1 MYEQINSQ
9 FLSLGKTFADAAVKA
24 QGVALAGFE
33 KIADVQL
40 KAVEKQVN
48 ASSAFWSEASE
59 IRDFDGAKAIW
70 PKGVALAKESAEK
83 LYNTN
88 QELLGITL
96 KTFFMA
102 MDGRYACNAGAIAG
116 DGHGW
121 HAPPSPQPSPASGRG
136 RQCRSNCRRWP
147 WNPINR

>member
-88 QELLGITL
+88 QEVLGITL
-96 KTFFMA
+96 KTNEALGNLIKGSFEA
-102 MDGRYACNAGAIAG
+102 TNETVTKQVNAVKKA
-116 DGHGW
+116 
-121 HAPPSPQPSPASGRG
+121 ASGK
-136 RQCRSNCRRWP
+136 
-147 WNPINR
+147 

>member
-83 LYNTN
+83 LDNTN

-96 KTFFMA
+96 KTNEALGNLIKGSFEA
-102 MDGRYACNAGAIAG
+102 TNETVTKQVNAVKKA
-116 DGHGW
+116 
-121 HAPPSPQPSPASGRG
+121 ASGK
-136 RQCRSNCRRWP
+136 
-147 WNPINR
+147 

>member
-59 IRDFDGAKAIW
+59 VRDFDGAKAIW

-88 QELLGITL
+88 QEVLGITL
-96 KTFFMA
+96 KTNEALGNLIKGSFEA
-102 MDGRYACNAGAIAG
+102 TNETVTKQVNAVKKA
-116 DGHGW
+116 
-121 HAPPSPQPSPASGRG
+121 ASGK
-136 RQCRSNCRRWP
+136 
-147 WNPINR
+147 

>member
-1 MYEQINSQ
+1 MYEQSNSQ

-96 KTFFMA
+96 KTNEALGNLIKGSFEA
-102 MDGRYACNAGAIAG
+102 TNETVTKQVNAVKKA
-116 DGHGW
+116 
-121 HAPPSPQPSPASGRG
+121 ASGK
-136 RQCRSNCRRWP
+136 
-147 WNPINR
+147 

>member
-83 LYNTN
+83 LYATN
-88 QELLGITL
+88 QEVIGLTL
-96 KTFFMA
+96 KTNEQIGNLIKGSFEA
-102 MDGRYACNAGAIAG
+102 TNETVTKQVNAVKKA
-116 DGHGW
+116 
-121 HAPPSPQPSPASGRG
+121 ASGK
-136 RQCRSNCRRWP
+136 
-147 WNPINR
+147 